1 MIVEEIKRQQDASYK
16 DFKLQVRSNPELAKR
31 DARERLVAAKILSPM
46 ERCHLTMRRSDVL
59 KASQSC
65 SGLSWM

>member
-31 DARERLVAAKILSPM
+31 DARERLVAAKIIKPNGTLSP
-46 ERCHLTMRRSDVL
+46 HY
-59 KASQSC
+59 AS
-65 SGLSWM
+65 